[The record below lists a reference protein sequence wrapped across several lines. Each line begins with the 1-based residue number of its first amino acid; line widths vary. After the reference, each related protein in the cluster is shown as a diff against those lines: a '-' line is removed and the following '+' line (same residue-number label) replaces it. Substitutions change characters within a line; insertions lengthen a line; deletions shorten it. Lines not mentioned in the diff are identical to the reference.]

1 MAKIEGRGNGALAY
15 ERQISNEISW
25 VSWIFRAE
33 NSLYMYMRCFGWCD
47 NLKEPHKLKKT
58 SMDFFRGIFCRK
70 PGKNQGIKTCIVNM
84 GEVSE
89 TFDQVVK
96 DFSWDFMV
104 SRWVKMD
111 TKSSKVN
118 IFQVARA
125 IKRPPWGSQYD
136 VRKRVE
142 NDEQVNFLH
151 VWHFFCNLLRLQLY
165 TKPLQPDIK
174 SFFGVA
180 FLELFPTSCCAN
192 ELQAICDQVFWKC
205 QKLKWHKTRC
215 VRSGISTV
223 FTEFFWGV
231 SPRNLRIWV
240 PKQTTPTRRSV

>member
-142 NDEQVNFLH
+142 NDEQVHFCMFDICLQFVETLTRKNPATRHQVIFLGWYFWNCSPLH
-151 VWHFFCNLLRLQLY
+151 VAQTSFRQY
-165 TKPLQPDIK
+165 VTK
-174 SFFGVA
+174 FFGNARDLYGDSV
-180 FLELFPTSCCAN
+180 
-192 ELQAICDQVFWKC
+192 
-205 QKLKWHKTRC
+205 
-215 VRSGISTV
+215 
-223 FTEFFWGV
+223 EFFFGEKKTGQ
-231 SPRNLRIWV
+231 NLRIWV